1 MPMKTTSWLLP
12 AIFSMILWGVWGLF
26 QKLATNHMPPRN
38 VYFFAT
44 AGALCVVCSVLAT
57 SSFPLSVT
65 SKGILFAVIAGACS
79 SLGGLLF
86 LTAINRGEA
95 SIVIPFTALYPVI
108 TIILSFT
115 ILQETITPKQGIGI
129 VLALLSM
136 VLLA

>member
-1 MPMKTTSWLLP
+1 MKTTAWLVP
-12 AIFSMILWGVWGLF
+12 AILAMILWGIWGLF
-26 QKLATNHMPPRN
+26 QKLATNHMAPRN

-65 SKGILFAVIAGACS
+65 SKGIFFAVLAGVCS

-86 LTAINRGEA
+86 LTALSKGTA

-108 TIILSFT
+108 TIALCLT
-115 ILQETITPKQGIGI
+115 ILQEAITLKQGIGI
-129 VLALLSM
+129 ALALLSM
-136 VLLA
+136 LLLA